1 MQYRIAVAYQNSA
14 WEKGSLALTN
24 LFTKVKQE
32 ECVRRT
38 TLREFLVAFV
48 QRQQRLF
55 LSIPSIQSSVLESLV
70 EKEMTKEEMESI
82 INAAIEELALKYK
95 KESGGKAVASK
106 SAAHGTDNKGLYD
119 HLESPLSS
127 DLICKAKIV
136 ERKGSGVVSAWKKT
150 LAVMTADSY
159 LHLYD
164 LENVHP
170 GTSPEEA
177 FKTVMPSIFESC
189 SIDVEQGKSNFSR
202 GWSDSLTPSDSLV
215 LGNCTIQPMDN
226 TSFEL
231 AETVASTG
239 ASKMFGKSVT
249 KKVLFRTFTDG
260 QAEDWIAVLTA

>member
-14 WEKGSLALTN
+14 WEKGSLVLTN

-177 FKTVMPSIFESC
+177 FKTVMPSIFEPC